1 MKKIFTGLEF
11 YNYLRS
17 FKRIGVFAGGEE
29 AHMYATVDPDSLV
42 IHQIGNKW
50 LVEAEVLKTRRGV
63 RGGGFD
69 FYGETFECDIQT
81 IEDGWGA
88 RRYTTQ
94 VVRINVGGKPTLL
107 EIHLTS

>member
-1 MKKIFTGLEF
+1 MKKTFTGLEF

-17 FKRIGVFAGGEE
+17 FRCISVFAGGEE
-29 AHMYATVDPDSLV
+29 AHMYAAVDPDSLV
-42 IHQIGNKW
+42 IHPIGNKW
-50 LVEAEVLKTRRGV
+50 LIEAEVLKIQRGV

-69 FYGETFECDIQT
+69 FYGEEFECDVQT

-88 RRYTTQ
+88 RKHTTQ

>member
-17 FKRIGVFAGGEE
+17 FKSISVFTGGEE
-29 AHMYATVDPDSLV
+29 AHMYATVDPDRLV

-50 LVEAEVLKTRRGV
+50 LIEAEVLKTRRGV

-81 IEDGWGA
+81 IEDVWGA

>member
-1 MKKIFTGLEF
+1 
-11 YNYLRS
+11 
-17 FKRIGVFAGGEE
+17 
-29 AHMYATVDPDSLV
+29 MYATVDPDSLV

-50 LVEAEVLKTRRGV
+50 LIEAEVLKTRCGI

-69 FYGETFECDIQT
+69 FYGEKFECDIQT

-88 RRYTTQ
+88 RKYMTQ